1 MSVEVVRA
9 LQELQIKL
17 AFLERANTELSD
29 VVYGQQRALD
39 ALLERVQL
47 LEAQVEVLRDA
58 RSNL

>member
-1 MSVEVVRA
+1 MSAEVVSA